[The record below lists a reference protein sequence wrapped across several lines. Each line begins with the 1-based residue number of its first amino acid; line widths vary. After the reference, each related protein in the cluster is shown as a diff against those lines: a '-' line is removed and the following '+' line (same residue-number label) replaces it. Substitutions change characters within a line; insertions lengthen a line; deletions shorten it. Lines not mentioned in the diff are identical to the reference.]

1 MCSNT
6 HSLFFI
12 RKIKIYDYILSR
24 CNQINDTKL
33 ALRFQTHLLKL
44 QAGNIT
50 RFFTWLRRPWFRYP
64 IKRNILKED
73 IIMTTYT
80 EYKKESVKKV
90 FNELKLKGF
99 KIDKDGFLYR
109 IDKFTEILGDR
120 CEADIEY
127 EHEPEGARFY
137 VKEIVVRKKGGE
149 RILILGDGEIY
160 PND

>member
-1 MCSNT
+1 
-6 HSLFFI
+6 
-12 RKIKIYDYILSR
+12 
-24 CNQINDTKL
+24 
-33 ALRFQTHLLKL
+33 
-44 QAGNIT
+44 
-50 RFFTWLRRPWFRYP
+50 
-64 IKRNILKED
+64 
-73 IIMTTYT
+73 MTYY
-80 EYKKESVKKV
+80 EYKKEAVRKL

-99 KIDKDGFLYR
+99 KMDKDGFLYR

-127 EHEPEGARFY
+127 EHEPEEARFY